1 MTLVISV
8 SRFSS
13 IRALCSIPG
22 ESFQS
27 WYFHRYDLEWGNF
40 QHFPG
45 NSSESVGAEYKPRN
59 QFPENP
65 GGVIQAT
72 QNGATIMKKATHGD
86 HEISFSQN

>member
-27 WYFHRYDLEWGNF
+27 WYFNRLEWVNF
-40 QHFPG
+40 QHFHG
-45 NSSESVGAEYKPRN
+45 NSSESVGAEYKQPRN